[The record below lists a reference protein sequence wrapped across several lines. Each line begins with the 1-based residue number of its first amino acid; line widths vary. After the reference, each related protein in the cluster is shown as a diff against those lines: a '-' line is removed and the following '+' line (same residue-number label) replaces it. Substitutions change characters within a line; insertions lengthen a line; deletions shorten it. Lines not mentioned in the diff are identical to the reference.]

1 MKRGSLLITKDK
13 EFPREFLGEFLGK
26 NVKGQIWVETMVYT
40 LIAFALIGL
49 VLAFVKP
56 KIEETQDK
64 GVIEQSIRILESID
78 YVIINLGGP
87 GNQRVLEIG
96 LNKGTIFVDG
106 LNDTIYFKMDS
117 KYVYSQLGEEVDV
130 GGITATTEKKGSV
143 NEVTLV
149 KNYSGEYNITFQNKE
164 ELKEITKASTP
175 YKFIILDKGNN
186 TINVEVTS

>member
-1 MKRGSLLITKDK
+1 MRRGDVFRWRK
-13 EFPREFLGEFLGK
+13 
-26 NVKGQIWVETMVYT
+26 VGQIWVETMVYT

-64 GVIEQSIRILESID
+64 GVIEQSVRILESID
-78 YVIINLGGP
+78 SVIRTLGGP

-106 LNDTIYFKMDS
+106 KNDTIFFKMDS
-117 KYVYSQLGEEVDV
+117 KYIYSQPGENINV
-130 GGITATTEKKGSV
+130 GGIIANTEKRG
-143 NEVTLV
+143 NIHEVTLIR
-149 KNYSGEYNITFQNKE
+149 NYSGEYNITFQNKD
-164 ELKEITKASTP
+164 ELKEITQASTP

-186 TINVEVTS
+186 TIDIEVTN